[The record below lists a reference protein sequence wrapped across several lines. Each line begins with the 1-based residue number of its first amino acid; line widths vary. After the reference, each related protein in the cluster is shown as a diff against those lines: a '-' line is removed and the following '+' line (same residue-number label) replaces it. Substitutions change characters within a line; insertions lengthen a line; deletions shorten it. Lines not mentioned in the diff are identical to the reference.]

1 MLNHYQCTAAL
12 FWNLKMKNNISFFR
26 YEIFERSLFPCT
38 VFGMQT
44 ELVNKEEEHEK
55 HVQTEVCIYVGNNN
69 AT

>member
-1 MLNHYQCTAAL
+1 
-12 FWNLKMKNNISFFR
+12 MKNNISFFR